1 LRAGFAAQ
9 HLGPLVQVT
18 WCGAADLPILANSV
32 DATRRDGQHRLER
45 TNVSE
50 QRPATE
56 NDGRAAAQCNQHG
69 GTHIHEQRSVMG
81 CVFTR
86 IDCSQ
91 IGARAPNGSSLRR
104 SPSLHLYHL

>member
-9 HLGPLVQVT
+9 HLGPLVQVS

-32 DATRRDGQHRLER
+32 GAARRDGQHRLER

-69 GTHIHEQRSVMG
+69 GTHIHERRSVMG

-86 IDCSQ
+86 IYCSQ

-104 SPSLHLYHL
+104 SPSLYLYHL